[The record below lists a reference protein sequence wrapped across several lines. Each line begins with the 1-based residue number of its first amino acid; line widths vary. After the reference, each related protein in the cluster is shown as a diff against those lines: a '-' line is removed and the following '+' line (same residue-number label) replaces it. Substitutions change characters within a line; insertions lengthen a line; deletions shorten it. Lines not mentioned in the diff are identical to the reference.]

1 MTTPYSS
8 RISTFALKTHVAH
21 WLQFAGAERK
31 VKGDNAN
38 HVGFD
43 AADLVGE
50 PLHSEF
56 LTADEGFY
64 AGVNFALGVACHVL
78 SDPFGDPSL
87 LIEYEA
93 KETRE
98 WLAVIAKDAEELY
111 DREHGKDADEQ
122 PLPIAARPPLELL
135 ERRYLCAGCAA

>member
-1 MTTPYSS
+1 M
-8 RISTFALKTHVAH
+8 KTHIAH
-21 WLQFAGAERK
+21 WLSFCGVERK
-31 VKGDNAN
+31 VKGNDSN

-43 AADLVGE
+43 AAALIGE

-78 SDPFGDPSL
+78 TDPFGDPSL

-93 KETRE
+93 KETRD
-98 WLAVIAKDAEELY
+98 WLVVIARDAEEQY
-111 DREHGKDADEQ
+111 DAEMAAE
-122 PLPIAARPPLELL
+122 PIKETTRFAAVDGMGTMVPIERPPAELL
-135 ERRYLCAGCAA
+135 ERQLVPAGCAA